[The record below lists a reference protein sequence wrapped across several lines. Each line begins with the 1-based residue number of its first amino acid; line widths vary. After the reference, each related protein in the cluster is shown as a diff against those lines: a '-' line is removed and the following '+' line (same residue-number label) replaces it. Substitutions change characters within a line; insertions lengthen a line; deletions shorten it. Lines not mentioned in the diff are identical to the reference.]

1 MREDNDMDMAAYD
14 YSSVDP
20 AMAGFVAAY
29 LGVIVVVSL
38 VVLILMI
45 VAQWKIFT
53 KAGEPGWAAIVP
65 FYGNYVLFKIA
76 FGNGW
81 FFLLCLIPYVNY
93 VMVIILSFKLA
104 KAFGKGVGYGF
115 GLWLLSPIFYLMLAF
130 GSAEYEG
137 A

>member
-1 MREDNDMDMAAYD
+1 MLSSLLTASYD
-14 YSSVDP
+14 YSSIDP
-20 AMAGFVAAY
+20 AAATFLAAY
-29 LGVIVVVSL
+29 MGVVAVVSIVVG
-38 VVLILMI
+38 VLLI

-81 FFLLCLIPYVNY
+81 FFLLCLIPYVNF
-93 VMVIILSFKLA
+93 VMIIILSFKLA

-115 GLWLLSPIFYLMLAF
+115 GLWLLSPIFYLMLGF
-130 GSAEYEG
+130 GSAEYVG